1 MPRLTV
7 KNIKSGEEQIYNLPQ
22 DIITLGRTSA
32 CDIELND
39 KSISR
44 KHAELV
50 REGDDYF
57 VIDLKSGNGTFL
69 NGKKIRPIEK
79 HLLRP
84 NDVIKI
90 ENFEI
95 QFAPLQETM
104 DKPVEEDTDTD
115 IIEIKMIKKVLR
127 ALDKDA
133 SPSLEVL
140 NGVAE
145 GKKILF
151 ADDLQE
157 IDIGRDPKCSLFI
170 DDPVI
175 SRRHAKLIRKWG
187 GIVLLDLES
196 RNGSFVNNEKVQEK
210 LLRDGDKIMLG
221 TIKLLY
227 RNPQDINIE
236 AISQEISR
244 KKKEA
249 LLREAEMME
258 IARQKQ
264 EEEEAKAK
272 EEEEKALTQKAEEEK
287 AAVEKAEEDKKAQ
300 EVAASQATPQ
310 TPAPGG
316 APLTPPAALAAGP
329 GLSMLEK
336 SLIGVGGLVLL
347 LALIAIVTIMLK

>member
-1 MPRLTV
+1 
-7 KNIKSGEEQIYNLPQ
+7 
-22 DIITLGRTSA
+22 
-32 CDIELND
+32 
-39 KSISR
+39 
-44 KHAELV
+44 
-50 REGDDYF
+50 
-57 VIDLKSGNGTFL
+57 
-69 NGKKIRPIEK
+69 
-79 HLLRP
+79 
-84 NDVIKI
+84 
-90 ENFEI
+90 
-95 QFAPLQETM
+95 
-104 DKPVEEDTDTD
+104 
-115 IIEIKMIKKVLR
+115 MIKKVLR

-151 ADDLQE
+151 TDDLQE

-227 RNPQDINIE
+227 RNPQDVNIE
-236 AISQEISR
+236 AITQEISR

-258 IARQKQ
+258 IARKKQ
-264 EEEEAKAK
+264 EEEETKAR
-272 EEEEKALTQKAEEEK
+272 EEEEKASAQKAEEEK
-287 AAVEKAEEDKKAQ
+287 VAAEKAEEAKKAT
-300 EVAASQATPQ
+300 EAAPAAQASGTQTPQ
-310 TPAPGG
+310 GLAPI
-316 APLTPPAALAAGP
+316 PPSGLAAGA

-336 SLIGVGGLVLL
+336 SLIGVGGVVLL
-347 LALIAIVTIMLK
+347 LALIGIVTIMLK

>member
-7 KNIKSGEEQIYNLPQ
+7 QNIKSGEEQIFNLPQ

-84 NDVIKI
+84 NDIIKI

-95 QFAPLQETM
+95 HFSPLQETM

-115 IIEIKMIKKVLR
+115 IIEIKMIKKVLK

-151 ADDLQE
+151 SDDLQE
-157 IDIGRDPKCSLFI
+157 VDIGRDPKCTLFI

-175 SRRHAKLIRKWG
+175 SRKHAKLIRKWG
-187 GIVLLDLES
+187 GIVLQDLES
-196 RNGSFVNNEKVQEK
+196 RNGSFINNEKVQEK
-210 LLRDGDKIMLG
+210 LLRDGDKVMLG

-227 RNPQDINIE
+227 RNPQDVNIE

-249 LLREAEMME
+249 LLREAELME
-258 IARQKQ
+258 IARKKQ

-272 EEEEKALTQKAEEEK
+272 EKEEAKAAAAAKAEEEK
-287 AAVEKAEEDKKAQ
+287 AKEEEKKAEEAKAA
-300 EVAASQATPQ
+300 EAA
-310 TPAPGG
+310 
-316 APLTPPAALAAGP
+316 PAAATAPAAGQLP
-329 GLSMLEK
+329 AVPGAVPTHAITATGLSLLEK
-336 SLIGVGGLVLL
+336 S
-347 LALIAIVTIMLK
+347 M